1 MNCPFCKHKLETK
14 QTRGGLYG
22 KCYFCK
28 FCGYLPVGDTLPEVS
43 KDTPGDTPE
52 TVLKKTVPEV
62 SKDTPEDTPEDYT
75 CPVCGQFYKTEG
87 GIRRHFQR
95 VSNEEEIHPTIYKR
109 HDKYFSER
117 KGT

>member
-43 KDTPGDTPE
+43 KDTP
-52 TVLKKTVPEV
+52 
-62 SKDTPEDTPEDYT
+62 EDTPEDYT
-75 CPVCGQFYKTEG
+75 CPVCGRFYKTEG
-87 GIRRHFQR
+87 GIKRHFQR
-95 VSNEEEIHPTIYKR
+95 VSDEKEIHPTIYKR
-109 HDKYFSER
+109 HNKYFSEGE
-117 KGT
+117 GT

>member
-43 KDTPGDTPE
+43 KDTPE

-75 CPVCGQFYKTEG
+75 CPVCGRFYKTEG
-87 GIRRHFQR
+87 GIKRHFQR
-95 VSNEEEIHPTIYKR
+95 VSDEEEIHPTIYKR
-109 HDKYFSER
+109 HDKYFSEGE
-117 KGT
+117 GT